1 MAGPMTVKEVESL
14 VFLAARSHP
23 QFEAAQRTWLE
34 DDRSYFIRWREPHEG
49 APLRIVA
56 LVHAFQLPE
65 MASQVELVSF
75 EDTLAP
81 ALREYADML
90 RQVLETEGFA

>member
-1 MAGPMTVKEVESL
+1 
-14 VFLAARSHP
+14 
-23 QFEAAQRTWLE
+23 
-34 DDRSYFIRWREPHEG
+34 
-49 APLRIVA
+49 
-56 LVHAFQLPE
+56 